1 MNPQLQEAL
10 DALEKADA
18 AGNVEDAKEIA
29 DYIRQLQAQEEESS
43 SGDMIYPAA
52 GDAIGS
58 TFGAVAGPA
67 VGSAVDT
74 AATKVAE
81 KVAGP
86 KGTQRGDKVAK
97 WLATQTTGPN
107 AGGATFEEAYKKSEI
122 ARGKP
127 VQSRGSQIPIRKGF
141 LGIENQPAE
150 PSLPQKTAAN
160 IISSERLGKPSVA
173 RRIGGMGVMGAEAGK
188 TISDIEKGDTGEAIL
203 SGIGTVGGALSQSR
217 IKPLRAIGTGLSL
230 LVPTV
235 QGGKEVK
242 EIFYPSK
249 EEEEKKAAGGLVHL
263 AEGGKLGKG
272 LEVIKKSTQ
281 PLWEKY
287 GYDPLKMRS
296 EYPEV
301 LPPVL
306 KMDKKKGTEYLSKQ
320 LSPEALAVQKA
331 RQEAQKQVDAGNY
344 TPFYDLLKRSYVDP
358 ANYPLPQRTI
368 DLTLPKKAETLAA
381 HTAKANDP
389 AAIARLNAAYD
400 AAKDSPNAHLF
411 YGMKQLQND
420 YIKELGP
427 EKGIAAFKSG
437 FADPMAAT
445 TGGQTPNANLMMTAL
460 HNFYAG
466 KGQPIPSKG
475 YELPY
480 PIGGDKLQS
489 NINQSQKLFETGM
502 IDPVLNPKRY
512 NFSSNFLG
520 HSDRPTIDDQMMRLF
535 DPKGKGAPDYFG
547 INEKVVNDLAAQ
559 RQVLPV
565 NFQEV
570 AWAGGK
576 EYGGK
581 PMMQEINEMIARTS
595 MITGEKPEEVV
606 KRFIHKK
613 GPMFGVAGVGAGT
626 SLEDME
632 GQASGGLVG
641 YKEGGST
648 TPAWQRSEGKSP
660 SGGLNALGRA
670 SYKRE
675 TGGELKAPQP
685 EGGSRKKSF
694 CARMGGMKKKLTS
707 SETAND
713 PDSRINKALRKW
725 KC

>member
-52 GDAIGS
+52 GAAIGS

-86 KGTQRGDKVAK
+86 KGTPRGDKVAK

-107 AGGATFEEAYKKSEI
+107 VGGATFEEAYKKSEI

-203 SGIGTVGGALSQSR
+203 SGIGTIGGALSQSR

-242 EIFYPSK
+242 DIFYPSK

-707 SETAND
+707 SKTAND

>member
-18 AGNVEDAKEIA
+18 AGNVEDAKELA
-29 DYIRQLQAQEEESS
+29 DYIRQLQAQEESS
-43 SGDMIYPAA
+43 SGDMMYPAA
-52 GDAIGS
+52 GAAIGS
-58 TFGAVAGPA
+58 TFGAIAGPA

-86 KGTQRGDKVAK
+86 KGTPRGDKVAK

-107 AGGATFEEAYKKSEI
+107 VGGATFEEAYKKSEI

-242 EIFYPSK
+242 DIFYPSK

-287 GYDPLKMRS
+287 GYDPIKMRS

-502 IDPVLNPKRY
+502 IDPILNPKRY

-707 SETAND
+707 SKTAND

>member
-18 AGNVEDAKEIA
+18 AGNVEDAKELA
-29 DYIRQLQAQEEESS
+29 DYIRQLQAQEESS
-43 SGDMIYPAA
+43 SGDMMYPAA
-52 GDAIGS
+52 GAAIGS
-58 TFGAVAGPA
+58 TFGAIAGPA

-86 KGTQRGDKVAK
+86 KGTPRGDKVAK

-107 AGGATFEEAYKKSEI
+107 VGGATFKEAFKKSET
-122 ARGKP
+122 ARGVP
-127 VQSRGSQIPIRKGF
+127 VQSRGSNIPIRKGF

-242 EIFYPSK
+242 DIFYPSK

-287 GYDPLKMRS
+287 GYDPIKMRS

-411 YGMKQLQND
+411 YGMKQLQDD
-420 YIKELGP
+420 YIKELGR

-707 SETAND
+707 SKTAND

>member
-18 AGNVEDAKEIA
+18 AGNVEDAKELA
-29 DYIRQLQAQEEESS
+29 DYIRQLQAQEESS
-43 SGDMIYPAA
+43 SGDMMYPAA
-52 GDAIGS
+52 GAAIGS
-58 TFGAVAGPA
+58 TFGAIAGPA

-86 KGTQRGDKVAK
+86 KGTPRGDKVAK

-107 AGGATFEEAYKKSEI
+107 VGGATFEEAYKKSEI

-242 EIFYPSK
+242 DIFYPSK

>member
-1 MNPQLQEAL
+1 
-10 DALEKADA
+10 
-18 AGNVEDAKEIA
+18 
-29 DYIRQLQAQEEESS
+29 
-43 SGDMIYPAA
+43 
-52 GDAIGS
+52 
-58 TFGAVAGPA
+58 
-67 VGSAVDT
+67 
-74 AATKVAE
+74 
-81 KVAGP
+81 
-86 KGTQRGDKVAK
+86 
-97 WLATQTTGPN
+97 
-107 AGGATFEEAYKKSEI
+107 
-122 ARGKP
+122 
-127 VQSRGSQIPIRKGF
+127 
-141 LGIENQPAE
+141 
-150 PSLPQKTAAN
+150 
-160 IISSERLGKPSVA
+160 
-173 RRIGGMGVMGAEAGK
+173 MGVMGAEAGK
-188 TISDIEKGDTGEAIL
+188 TISDIERGDTGEAIL

-242 EIFYPSK
+242 DIFYPSK

-287 GYDPLKMRS
+287 GYDPIKMRS

-358 ANYPLPQRTI
+358 ANYPLPQKTI

-632 GQASGGLVG
+632 GQANGGLVG

-694 CARMGGMKKKLTS
+694 CSRMGGMKKKLTS
-707 SETAND
+707 SKTAND

>member
-18 AGNVEDAKEIA
+18 AGNVEDAKELA
-29 DYIRQLQAQEEESS
+29 DYIRQLQAQEESS
-43 SGDMIYPAA
+43 SGDMMYPAA
-52 GDAIGS
+52 GAAIGS
-58 TFGAVAGPA
+58 TFGAIAGPA

-86 KGTQRGDKVAK
+86 KGTPRGDKVAK

-107 AGGATFEEAYKKSEI
+107 VGGATFEEAYKKSEI

-242 EIFYPSK
+242 DIFYPSK

-707 SETAND
+707 SKTAND